1 MFQQILGRG
10 WLDGW
15 DSSAC
20 WRLDESCYRWIV
32 EHTHSRTKSTLNF
45 YPVCVK
51 SLRMNGL
58 SVWCCRG
65 PLSWLACAR
74 SSLGARPAES
84 IFIMAQSWSRGWSAT
99 ATSAQHYED
108 IAKQVL
114 APAQCPSALFEYLP
128 HLSLNILGWFLCR
141 KSSVSYRESDRRV
154 RGLSLHTIHRF

>member
-1 MFQQILGRG
+1 MAGIAPHVGG
-10 WLDGW
+10 WMRVVTGDLW
-15 DSSAC
+15 KTRFREPNQLRVFS
-20 WRLDESCYRWIV
+20 
-32 EHTHSRTKSTLNF
+32 F

-65 PLSWLACAR
+65 PYPGSPVPDAR

-99 ATSAQHYED
+99 ATTAQHYED

-141 KSSVSYRESDRRV
+141 KSSVSYRESERRV
-154 RGLSLHTIHRF
+154 RGLSLHTIHWF